1 MRLFFIYYGLFCF
14 TKSNLVETRNPMFLI
29 FVYSSHFLQS
39 FQFFETVFLLMIMR
53 AGQNKRRILHQT
65 CKLEIFNYPA
75 DISLFNVN
83 NKNNEKT
90 VKLSSFEQIPNT
102 VLEFPLLTLNRQ
114 ISAGPDRVDNLLAVL
129 IFSILYFKASHH
141 VPCITY
147 AQNSAVYFHRAFA

>member
-1 MRLFFIYYGLFCF
+1 MRLFFIHYGLFCF
-14 TKSNLVETRNPMFLI
+14 TKSHLVETRNPMFLI

-75 DISLFNVN
+75 DIFLFNVN
-83 NKNNEKT
+83 HKNNEKT

-114 ISAGPDRVDNLLAVL
+114 ISAGPDPVLAVL

-147 AQNSAVYFHRAFA
+147 AQNSAVCFHRAFA